1 MNRLDIDEKQS
12 ILQKLKMLPKKKN
25 YVRAADTLHKMLQ
38 RKVKEN
44 DGHWRH
50 ALGWYVSK
58 IASGFKGVDN
68 KILQQFY
75 LENYKQII
83 EADEMVTLRKG
94 KKMVKVPKHRVDFY
108 LDKHYKIVESVT
120 VGDGSGPVNVQK
132 DVPLFTKPNGKAFG
146 SDYFTAPDA
155 DTYHNVRLGKNRY
168 KRWDS
173 FVGNGKWGKNVAAFA
188 KANPKSGIL
197 VKHPK
202 DPAFMVIRR

>member
-1 MNRLDIDEKQS
+1 MNEKQG
-12 ILQKLKMLPKKKN
+12 ILQKLKILPHKKT
-25 YVRAADTLHKMLQ
+25 YVRAADTLDKMLQ
-38 RKVKEN
+38 RKFKEN
-44 DGHWRH
+44 GGHWRH

-68 KILQQFY
+68 KILHQYY
-75 LENYKQII
+75 LENYKQIF
-83 EADEMVTLRKG
+83 EAEEMVTLRKG
-94 KKMVKVPKHRVDFY
+94 KKEVKVPKHRVDFY
-108 LDKHYKIVESVT
+108 LGQHYKIVEEVT

-132 DVPLFTKPNGKAFG
+132 DIPLFTKPNGKAFG

>member
-1 MNRLDIDEKQS
+1 MKLSQVNEKQG
-12 ILQKLKMLPKKKN
+12 ILQKLKMLPNKKT
-25 YVRAADTLHKMLQ
+25 YVRAGDTLDKMLH
-38 RKVKEN
+38 RKYKEN
-44 DGHWRH
+44 GGHWRH

-58 IASGFKGVDN
+58 IASGFKGVDS
-68 KILQQFY
+68 KILHQYY
-75 LENYKQII
+75 LENYKQIF
-83 EADEMVTLRKG
+83 EE
-94 KKMVKVPKHRVDFY
+94 
-108 LDKHYKIVESVT
+108 VT

-132 DVPLFTKPNGKAFG
+132 DIPLFTKPNGKAFG